1 MPKFDESKGEFVEP
15 YLPNNKIGIMH
26 LAAGIWKEGKD
37 MRLDKSIK
45 IEIKSLNDNIIPKS
59 LRFEKS
65 WKKIKFLKP
74 GLISREEIFM

>member
-1 MPKFDESKGEFVEP
+1 MVLRSPQPEPDLLPKFDESKREFVEP
-15 YLPNNKIGIMH
+15 YLPNSKIGIMH

-45 IEIKSLNDNIIPKS
+45 IEIKSLNDNTIYKS

-65 WKKIKFLKP
+65 
-74 GLISREEIFM
+74 